1 MGKVNLKHLTIEEKE
16 KLKEYIDS
24 YKEIKKEIKKMLNK
38 GSKMVDE
45 TGGNES
51 TGKILNIR

>member
-1 MGKVNLKHLTIEEKE
+1 MGKVNLEHLTIEEKE

-24 YKEIKKEIKKMLNK
+24 YKEIKNEIKKMLNK

-45 TGGNES
+45 TGGNQS
-51 TGKILNIR
+51 TGKILKMK